1 MAAVTV
7 TSTQVNNGPILTTSG
22 LNVKRV
28 QFKAGPDIAVT
39 VCTSVCLQM
48 VAVPDG
54 ARILDIITKATGIG
68 AQLGNFQIGDGSLTA
83 RFQTATSITA
93 STVVSRLNVPGGA
106 GFLVSLTA
114 SHVPSTFD
122 TIDMTFVALTA
133 TRTMSIEMSVYYV
146 MEPR

>member
-7 TSTQVNNGPILTTSG
+7 TSTQVKNGPVFAAPG

-28 QFKAGPDIAVT
+28 QFKGADIGVT
-39 VCTSVCLQM
+39 LCTSVCLQM

-54 ARILDIITKATGIG
+54 ARILDIITKCTGIG
-68 AQLGNFQIGDGSLTA
+68 AQVGNFQLGDGSVTA
-83 RFQTATSITA
+83 RFQSATSITA
-93 STVVSRLNVPGGA
+93 STVVSRMNDSRGA

-114 SHVPSTFD
+114 SHVPQTYD

>member
-7 TSTQVNNGPILTTSG
+7 TSTQVENGPILATSG

-28 QFKAGPDIAVT
+28 QFKGADIGVT
-39 VCTSVCLQM
+39 LCTSVCLQM

-54 ARILDIITKATGIG
+54 ARIIDIITKCTGIG
-68 AQLGNFQIGDGSLTA
+68 AQVGNFQLGDGSLTA

-93 STVVSRLNVPGGA
+93 SSVVSRLNVPGGA

-114 SHVPSTFD
+114 SHVPQTYD

-133 TRTMSIEMSVYYV
+133 TRTMSIEMDVYYL